1 VLTLE
6 NRPTAKDERKTRETK
21 KNHFIFLG
29 TPQPLQFCFPMEST
43 PDQDGAKVSE
53 PFIGV
58 LVNVQIGIG
67 LHLSP
72 LRKPVPLSVSISI
85 PDPACLSS
93 AVCWMLSCLWRIVS
107 LENMTDRRGDSLPPY
122 FRFGDIW
129 FFHSESIR
137 GARTNNVAT
146 TIILNNACNAI

>member
-1 VLTLE
+1 LLFCYWWEEGAQNISKE
-6 NRPTAKDERKTRETK
+6 NQADIKTRETK

-122 FRFGDIW
+122 FRFADIW

-137 GARTNNVAT
+137 G
-146 TIILNNACNAI
+146 LE